1 MVAAAFVAAAAPAP
15 TPSLKTR
22 EDAYRANN
30 VGVAQLEQ
38 FHQEDAVASFRK
50 ALELDPTLALA
61 RANLAIALL
70 NLAKADEARTEA
82 RAAAALLP
90 DAPQPIYVIA
100 LASRALSD
108 SAEAQKAL
116 RRVLEIDPQDV
127 GARVNLAQVLIQEK
141 QFAEAVEV
149 VKLAAAAD
157 PANGSAAYTLG
168 LALLR
173 SGQAE
178 EGEKAMARF
187 RTLREAPYATFLGQ
201 NYPDQG
207 RYAEAV
213 ATTGAEPGLVDA
225 ATPPVAFAD
234 ASAAWLGP
242 PAAGTKA
249 GAGAGRVA
257 LADLDGDGDL
267 DVLSAG
273 PEGLRA
279 FRNAAGKLSD
289 ATMALGL
296 AGPGAATGVVA
307 GDLDQDGR
315 PELLVTGAASLRLF
329 HNDGPRFSD
338 ATAASGLPRETSAAA
353 AALSDLDH
361 DGDLDVVLAA
371 GPGLL
376 LLQNDGQAR
385 FKDVSAAAAF
395 GPAAGTVALLP
406 TDFDNHRDMDL
417 VVAGDGPLRLFQNRR
432 DGTFREAAAEVGLG
446 RAARFRAATA
456 ADVNKDG
463 FTDFFFG
470 PEEGVGTL
478 FLSDG
483 RGRFTAADAPA
494 AAGNARQALL
504 LDYDADGLLDL
515 VVLAADGLHVVRN
528 AGGGRW
534 VDATPSAIGP
544 ALRAEK
550 FAAFAAGDLDG
561 DGDTDLVARDARGAL
576 RVLQNGGG
584 GNHALRVALTGLAS
598 NRGGVGAKIEMRAGS
613 LRQKLETSAVTPP
626 IAPADVV
633 FGLGPRLQADAVR
646 VIWPSGTLQA
656 ELTPTAALAVKEL
669 DRKPSSCP
677 FLYAWNGRSFGFI
690 TDFMGGG
697 EMGNQEEPGHF
708 NHPDP
713 DEYVRLRDDQL
724 VARDGRY
731 ELRVTNELEEALFV
745 DRLALLA
752 VDHPD
757 GVEVYPDEGLLS
769 APRGFGLRAV
779 RGVHPVASARDD
791 TGRDQAAA
799 LRAVDRVFADGFPL
813 QRIRGYAR
821 EHALV
826 LDLGEGAGDDTVL
839 LLTGWTDYAF
849 SSDNIAAAQAGLGTV
864 VPRLEVED
872 AQGRWQPAREEIGF
886 PVGRPQTV
894 LVPLQGLWRGP
905 SRRVRIVTS
914 LRVYWDQAA
923 VGTAAPV
930 PGDPRRLEPARAD
943 LSERGFSAPVL
954 RGRETPDSPFDYDYA
969 RVSATSPWKQFPGR
983 YTRTGDVR
991 ELLGAVDDVF
1001 VVSRPGDEIAL
1012 AFEAA
1017 ALPPLPAGWR
1027 RTFLLHADGFSKEM
1041 DPNSASPVVL
1051 DPLPFHGMPRYPYA
1065 APVAFPWTP
1074 ERQALVER
1082 YNTRV
1087 VRAPMAGLELT
1098 PGAGGTP

>member
-1 MVAAAFVAAAAPAP
+1 
-15 TPSLKTR
+15 
-22 EDAYRANN
+22 

-38 FHQEDAVASFRK
+38 FHQEEAAASFRK

-70 NLAKADEARTEA
+70 NLAKAEDARTEA

-90 DAPQPIYVIA
+90 GVPQPLYVIA

-108 SAEAQKAL
+108 NVEAQKAL

-127 GARVNLAQVLIQEK
+127 GARVNLAQVLIQER
-141 QFAEAVEV
+141 QFAEAAEV
-149 VKLAAAAD
+149 VKAATAAD
-157 PANGSAAYTLG
+157 PASGSAAYTLG

-178 EGEKAMARF
+178 EGEKVMARF
-187 RTLREAPYATFLGQ
+187 RALREAPYATFLGQ

-213 ATTGAEPGLVDA
+213 ATTGAEPELVDP
-225 ATPPVAFAD
+225 ATPAVRFTD
-234 ASAAWLGP
+234 ASARWLGK
-242 PAAGTKA
+242 PAARARTDA
-249 GAGAGRVA
+249 GAPPGRVT

-267 DVLSAG
+267 DVLGAG
-273 PEGLRA
+273 PEGLRVL
-279 FRNAAGKLSD
+279 RNAGGKLGD
-289 ATMALGL
+289 VTAALGFE
-296 AGPGAATGVVA
+296 GVGAAVGAVA
-307 GDLDQDGR
+307 GDLDNDGR
-315 PELLVTGAASLRLF
+315 PEVLVTGPAGPRLF
-329 HNDGPRFSD
+329 HHDGARFSD
-338 ATAASGLPRETSAAA
+338 ATAQSGLPRDAAASA

-361 DGDLDVVLAA
+361 DGDLDVVLATA
-371 GPGLL
+371 ASLL

-395 GPAAGTVALLP
+395 GPGAATVALLP

-417 VVAGDGPLRLFQNRR
+417 MVAGDGPLRLFQNRR
-432 DGTFREAAAEVGLG
+432 DGTFREVAAEAGLA
-446 RAARFRAATA
+446 RAARFRAAAA

-470 PEEGVGTL
+470 LDDGPGA
-478 FLSDG
+478 FFWSDG
-483 RGRFTAADAPA
+483 RGRFTSADAPPPA
-494 AAGNARQALL
+494 RNARQALL
-504 LDYDADGLLDL
+504 LDYDGDGLLDL
-515 VVLAADGLHVVRN
+515 VVLAAAGLHVARN
-528 AGGGRW
+528 QGGGRW
-534 VDATPSAIGP
+534 ADATQSAVEP
-544 ALRAEK
+544 VLRA
-550 FAAFAAGDLDG
+550 AALGAFAAGDMDG
-561 DGDTDLVARDARGAL
+561 DGDTDLVARDANGAL
-576 RVLQNGGG
+576 RVLENGGG
-584 GNHALRVALTGLAS
+584 THRGLRVSLSGLAS
-598 NRGGVGAKIEMRAGS
+598 NRGGIGAKVEMRAGS
-613 LRQKLETSAVTPP
+613 LRQKLETSATTPP

-633 FGLGPRLQADAVR
+633 FGLGPRPGADAVR
-646 VIWPSGTLQA
+646 VLWPSGTLQA
-656 ELTPTAALAVKEL
+656 ELTTSATLAVKEL

-677 FLYAWNGRSFGFI
+677 FLYAWNGRSFAFI

-697 EMGNQEEPGHF
+697 EMGNQQAPGLF
-708 NHPDP
+708 SRPDP

-752 VDHPD
+752 VDHP
-757 GVEVYPDEGLLS
+757 GQVEVYPDEGLLS

-779 RGVHPVASARDD
+779 RGLRPVLSARDD
-791 TGRDQAAA
+791 AGRDQAPA
-799 LRAVDRVFADGFPL
+799 LRALDRVFADGFPL
-813 QRIRGYAR
+813 QRIRGYAQ
-821 EHALV
+821 EHGLV
-826 LDLGEGAGDDTVL
+826 LDLGPAAGDETVL

-864 VPRLEVED
+864 LPRLEVED
-872 AQGRWQPAREEIGF
+872 APGRWRTAREEIGF

-894 LVPLQGLWRGP
+894 LVPLRGLWRGP

-923 VGTAAPV
+923 VGTAAAP
-930 PGDPRRLEPARAD
+930 PAEPRRLEATRAD
-943 LSERGFSAPVL
+943 LAERGFSAPVL
-954 RGRETPDSPFDYDYA
+954 RGRETIDSPFDYDYT
-969 RVSATSPWKQFPGR
+969 RVRAASPWKQLPGR

-991 ELLGAVDDVF
+991 ELLGGVDDVF

-1012 AFEAA
+1012 SFDAG

-1041 DPNSASPVVL
+1041 DPNSASPLVL
-1051 DPLPFHGMPRYPYA
+1051 EPLPFHGMPHYPYA

-1098 PGAGGTP
+1098 PGAGGAP